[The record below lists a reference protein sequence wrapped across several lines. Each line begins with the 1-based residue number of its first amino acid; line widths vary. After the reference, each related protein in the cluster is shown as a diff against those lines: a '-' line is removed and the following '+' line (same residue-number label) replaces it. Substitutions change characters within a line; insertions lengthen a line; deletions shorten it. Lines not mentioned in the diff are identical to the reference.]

1 MTGQPRKDE
10 TMAHKY
16 EQVAAS
22 IRESI
27 ARSLA
32 PHDALASEREL
43 MAIHGVSRMTVRKA
57 ISVLVDEGRVY
68 NVHGSGTYV
77 GSADIFTKTPKLTS
91 FTEDM
96 ISRGSAPSSRVLQ
109 LARIAAPDQVA
120 LALGLTPGSDVTL
133 IRRLRLADDTPIALE
148 EVYLPTTIL
157 ETESLNLASS
167 LYEQLRFAGH
177 EVFRA
182 EQEIKAIT
190 LSSEDSRLLEVAAG
204 SAALSVTR
212 VSSSRRG
219 QLIEFART
227 TYRADRYT
235 FQLAVTRDDK

>member
-1 MTGQPRKDE
+1 
-10 TMAHKY
+10 MAHKY
-16 EQVAAS
+16 EEVAAG

-27 ARSLA
+27 AQSMK
-32 PHDALASEREL
+32 PHDALPSEREL
-43 MAIHGVSRMTVRKA
+43 MAMHGVSRMTVRKA
-57 ISVLVDEGRVY
+57 IATLVEEGRVY

-77 GSADIFTKTPKLTS
+77 GSSDIFSKTPKLTS

-96 ISRGSAPSSRVLQ
+96 ISRGAVPSSRVLE
-109 LARIAAPDQVA
+109 LARIEAPESVA
-120 LALGLTPGSDVTL
+120 VALGLAPAEETTH
-133 IRRLRLADDTPIALE
+133 IRRLRLADDVPIAIE
-148 EVYLPTTIL
+148 DVYIPRLVL
-157 ETESLNLASS
+157 DLESLNLGAS
-167 LYEQLRFAGH
+167 LYEQLRIAGH

-190 LSSEDSRLLEVAAG
+190 LSAQESQLLEVGAG
-204 SAALSVTR
+204 EAALSVTR

-227 TYRADRYT
+227 IYRADRYT

>member
-1 MTGQPRKDE
+1 MP
-10 TMAHKY
+10 HKY
-16 EQVAAS
+16 EEVAAS

-27 ARSLA
+27 AQSMS

-57 ISVLVDEGRVY
+57 IATLVDEGRVY

-77 GSADIFTKTPKLTS
+77 GSADIFSKTPKLTS

-96 ISRGSAPSSRVLQ
+96 ISRGSVPSSRVLE
-109 LARIAAPDQVA
+109 LARVDAPDAVA
-120 LALGLTPGSDVTL
+120 AALGLAAGAEVTH
-133 IRRLRLADDTPIALE
+133 IRRLRLADDVPIAIE
-148 EVYLPTTIL
+148 DVYVPVSVLAI
-157 ETESLNLASS
+157 ESLNLGAS
-167 LYEQLRFAGH
+167 LYEQLREAGH
-177 EVFRA
+177 DVFRA

-190 LSSEDSRLLEVAAG
+190 LTDQESQLLEVPAAE
-204 SAALSVTR
+204 AALAVTR

-227 TYRADRYT
+227 IYRSDRYT

>member
-1 MTGQPRKDE
+1 
-10 TMAHKY
+10 MAHKH

-27 ARSLA
+27 AESLA

-68 NVHGSGTYV
+68 QIRGSGTYV
-77 GSADIFTKTPKLTS
+77 GSADIFSKSPKLTS

-96 ISRGSAPSSRVLQ
+96 ISRGSSPSSRVLEV
-109 LARIAAPDQVA
+109 ARIEAPHHVAA
-120 LALGLTPGSDVTL
+120 ALGLGTPSEVTL

-148 EVYLPTTIL
+148 EVYLPSSVL
-157 ETESLNLASS
+157 ETESLNLGES
-167 LYEQLRFAGH
+167 LYEQLRLAGR

-190 LSSEDSRLLEVAAG
+190 LSSTDCELLGVAAG

-219 QLIEFART
+219 QLIEFAHT

-235 FQLAVTRDDK
+235 FQLVVTRDDK

>member
-1 MTGQPRKDE
+1 
-10 TMAHKY
+10 MAHKY

-77 GSADIFTKTPKLTS
+77 GSADIFSKTPKLTS

-96 ISRGSAPSSRVLQ
+96 ISRGSVPSSRVLEV
-109 LARIAAPDQVA
+109 ARIAAPDAVA
-120 LALGLTPGSDVTL
+120 AALNLKSSDDVTQ

-148 EVYLPTTIL
+148 EVFLPTTVL
-157 ETESLNLASS
+157 ETESLNLGAS
-167 LYEQLRFAGH
+167 LYEQLRLAGH
-177 EVFRA
+177 EVYRA

-190 LSSEDSRLLEVAAG
+190 LSREDSLLLEVAVG

-219 QLIEFART
+219 HLIEFART

>member
-1 MTGQPRKDE
+1 
-10 TMAHKY
+10 MAHKY
-16 EQVAAS
+16 EEVAAS

-27 ARSLA
+27 AQSMA

-57 ISVLVDEGRVY
+57 IATLVDEGRVY

-77 GSADIFTKTPKLTS
+77 GSADIFSKTPKLTS

-96 ISRGSAPSSRVLQ
+96 ISRGAVPSSRVLE
-109 LARIAAPDQVA
+109 LARIDAPDGVA
-120 LALGLTPGSDVTL
+120 AALGLSPDAQTTH
-133 IRRLRLADDTPIALE
+133 IRRLRLADDVPIAIEDVYVPVSVLE
-148 EVYLPTTIL
+148 I
-157 ETESLNLASS
+157 ESLNLGAS
-167 LYEQLRFAGH
+167 LYEQLRNAGH
-177 EVFRA
+177 DVYRA

-190 LSSEDSRLLEVAAG
+190 LSPQESQLLEVAPG
-204 SAALSVTR
+204 EAALSVTR

>member
-1 MTGQPRKDE
+1 MP
-10 TMAHKY
+10 HKY
-16 EQVAAS
+16 EEVAAS

-27 ARSLA
+27 AQSMS

-57 ISVLVDEGRVY
+57 IATLVDEGRVY

-77 GSADIFTKTPKLTS
+77 GSADIFSKTPKLTS

-96 ISRGSAPSSRVLQ
+96 ISRGSVPSSRVLE
-109 LARIAAPDQVA
+109 LARVDAPDAVA
-120 LALGLTPGSDVTL
+120 AALGLAAGDEVTH
-133 IRRLRLADDTPIALE
+133 IRRLRLADDVPIAIE
-148 EVYLPTTIL
+148 DVYVPVSVLAI
-157 ETESLNLASS
+157 ESLNLGAS
-167 LYEQLRFAGH
+167 LYEQLREAGH
-177 EVFRA
+177 DVFRA

-190 LSSEDSRLLEVAAG
+190 LTEQESQLLEVPAAE
-204 SAALSVTR
+204 AALAVTR

-227 TYRADRYT
+227 IYRSDRYT

>member
-1 MTGQPRKDE
+1 
-10 TMAHKY
+10 MAHKY
-16 EQVAAS
+16 EEVAAS

-27 ARSLA
+27 AESMA

-57 ISVLVDEGRVY
+57 IATLVEEGRVY

-77 GSADIFTKTPKLTS
+77 GSADIFSKTPKLTS

-96 ISRGSAPSSRVLQ
+96 ISRGAVPSSRVLE
-109 LARIAAPDQVA
+109 LARIEAPESIAA
-120 LALGLTPGSDVTL
+120 ALGLAPSEETTH
-133 IRRLRLADDTPIALE
+133 IRRLRLADDVPIAIE
-148 EVYLPTTIL
+148 DVYVPRLVL
-157 ETESLNLASS
+157 DLESLNLGAS
-167 LYEQLRFAGH
+167 LYEQLRLAGH

-190 LSSEDSRLLEVAAG
+190 LTAQESRLLEVAKG
-204 SAALSVTR
+204 EAALSVTR

-219 QLIEFART
+219 HLIEFART
-227 TYRADRYT
+227 IYRADRYT

>member
-1 MTGQPRKDE
+1 
-10 TMAHKY
+10 MAHKY
-16 EQVAAS
+16 EEVAAS

-27 ARSLA
+27 AQSMS

-57 ISVLVDEGRVY
+57 IATLVDEGRVY

-77 GSADIFTKTPKLTS
+77 GSADIFSKTPKLTS

-96 ISRGSAPSSRVLQ
+96 ISRGAVPSSRVLE
-109 LARIAAPDQVA
+109 LARITAPEQVA
-120 LALGLTPGSDVTL
+120 SALGIDPAAETTH
-133 IRRLRLADDTPIALE
+133 IRRLRLADDVPIAIEDVYIPIAVLE
-148 EVYLPTTIL
+148 I
-157 ETESLNLASS
+157 ESLNLGAS
-167 LYEQLRFAGH
+167 LYEQLRLAGH

-190 LSSEDSRLLEVAAG
+190 LTPDESRLLEVADG
-204 SAALSVTR
+204 EAALSVTR

>member
-1 MTGQPRKDE
+1 
-10 TMAHKY
+10 MAHKY
-16 EQVAAS
+16 EQVATS

-27 ARSLA
+27 AQSLS

-68 NVHGSGTYV
+68 NIHGSGTYV
-77 GSADIFTKTPKLTS
+77 GSADIFSKTPKLTS

-96 ISRGSAPSSRVLQ
+96 ISRGSSASSRVLEV
-109 LARIAAPDQVA
+109 ARIEAPDHVA
-120 LALGLTPGSDVTL
+120 AALGLGFPSEVTQ

-148 EVYLPTTIL
+148 DVYLPTSVLNI
-157 ETESLNLASS
+157 ESLNLGES
-167 LYEQLRFAGH
+167 LYEQLRLAGH

-182 EQEIKAIT
+182 EQEIKAIK
-190 LSSEDSRLLEVAAG
+190 LSSIDSELIGVATG
-204 SAALSVTR
+204 SAALCVTR

-219 QLIEFART
+219 QLIEFAHT
-227 TYRADRYT
+227 IYRADRYT

>member
-1 MTGQPRKDE
+1 
-10 TMAHKY
+10 MAHKY
-16 EQVAAS
+16 EEVAAS

-27 ARSLA
+27 ARSMS
-32 PHDALASEREL
+32 PHDALESEREL

-57 ISVLVDEGRVY
+57 IATLVDEGRVY

-77 GSADIFTKTPKLTS
+77 GSADIFSKTPKLTS

-96 ISRGSAPSSRVLQ
+96 ISRGSVPSSRVLE
-109 LARIAAPDQVA
+109 LARIEAPENVA
-120 LALGLTPGSDVTL
+120 TALGLAPSTETTH
-133 IRRLRLADDTPIALE
+133 IRRLRLADDVPIAIEDVYIPRSVLE
-148 EVYLPTTIL
+148 IEA
-157 ETESLNLASS
+157 LNLGAS
-167 LYEQLRFAGH
+167 LYEQLRLAGH
-177 EVFRA
+177 DVFRA

-190 LSSEDSRLLEVAAG
+190 LTPQESQLLEVPTG
-204 SAALSVTR
+204 EAALSVTR

>member
-1 MTGQPRKDE
+1 
-10 TMAHKY
+10 MAHKY
-16 EQVAAS
+16 EEVAAS
-22 IRESI
+22 IRDSI
-27 ARSLA
+27 AQSMA

-57 ISVLVDEGRVY
+57 IATLVEEGRVY

-77 GSADIFTKTPKLTS
+77 GSADIFSKTPKLTS

-96 ISRGSAPSSRVLQ
+96 ISRGSVPSSRVLE
-109 LARIAAPDQVA
+109 LARITAPEHVA
-120 LALGLTPGSDVTL
+120 LALGIAPSAETTH
-133 IRRLRLADDTPIALE
+133 IRRLRLADDVPIAIEDVYIPVAVLE
-148 EVYLPTTIL
+148 I
-157 ETESLNLASS
+157 ESLNLGAS
-167 LYEQLRFAGH
+167 LYEQLRLAGH
-177 EVFRA
+177 DVFRA

-190 LSSEDSRLLEVAAG
+190 LTPEECRLLEVAAG
-204 SAALSVTR
+204 EAALSVTR

>member
-1 MTGQPRKDE
+1 
-10 TMAHKY
+10 MAHKY

-22 IRESI
+22 IRDSI
-27 ARSLA
+27 AHSLA
-32 PHDALASEREL
+32 PHDALESEREL

-77 GSADIFTKTPKLTS
+77 GSADIFSKTPKLTS

-96 ISRGSAPSSRVLQ
+96 ISRGSVPSSRVLEV
-109 LARIAAPDQVA
+109 ARMAAPDHVA
-120 LALGLTPGSDVTL
+120 AALGLRPSSEVTQ

-148 EVYLPTTIL
+148 EVYLPTSVL
-157 ETESLNLASS
+157 ETESLNLGAS
-167 LYEQLRFAGH
+167 LYEQLRLAGY

-190 LSSEDSRLLEVAAG
+190 LSRADSELLDVAVG

-212 VSSSRRG
+212 VSSSRKG

>member
-1 MTGQPRKDE
+1 
-10 TMAHKY
+10 
-16 EQVAAS
+16 
-22 IRESI
+22 
-27 ARSLA
+27 
-32 PHDALASEREL
+32 

-68 NVHGSGTYV
+68 NIHGSGTYV
-77 GSADIFTKTPKLTS
+77 GSADIFSKTPKLTS

-96 ISRGSAPSSRVLQ
+96 ISRGYAPSSRVLE
-109 LARIAAPDQVA
+109 LASTEAPDHVA
-120 LALGLTPGSDVTL
+120 TALGLRPSSMVTQ

-148 EVYLPTTIL
+148 EVYLPTSVL
-157 ETESLNLASS
+157 ETDSLNLGAS
-167 LYEQLRFAGH
+167 LYEQLRVAGH

-190 LSSEDSRLLEVAAG
+190 LSSADSHLLDVAAG

-219 QLIEFART
+219 QLVEFART

>member
-1 MTGQPRKDE
+1 MS
-10 TMAHKY
+10 HKY

-27 ARSLA
+27 ADSS

-77 GSADIFTKTPKLTS
+77 GSPDIFSKTPKLTS

-96 ISRGSAPSSRVLQ
+96 ISRGSVPSSRVLDV
-109 LARIAAPDQVA
+109 ARIEAPDHVA
-120 LALGLTPGSDVTL
+120 SALGLGADAEVTL

-148 EVYLPTTIL
+148 EVYLPTTVL
-157 ETESLNLASS
+157 ETETLNLGAS
-167 LYEQLRFAGH
+167 LYEQLRAAGH

-190 LSSEDSRLLEVAAG
+190 LSPLDSELLDVPQG

-219 QLIEFART
+219 HLVEFART

>member
-1 MTGQPRKDE
+1 
-10 TMAHKY
+10 MAHKY
-16 EQVAAS
+16 EEVAAS

-27 ARSLA
+27 AQSMA

-43 MAIHGVSRMTVRKA
+43 MVIHGVSRMTVRKA
-57 ISVLVDEGRVY
+57 IATLVDEGRVY

-77 GSADIFTKTPKLTS
+77 GSADIFSKTPKLTS

-96 ISRGSAPSSRVLQ
+96 ISRGAVPSSRVLE
-109 LARIAAPDQVA
+109 LARIDAPDGVA
-120 LALGLTPGSDVTL
+120 AALGLSPAAQTTH
-133 IRRLRLADDTPIALE
+133 IRRLRLADDVPIAIEDVYVPVSVLE
-148 EVYLPTTIL
+148 I
-157 ETESLNLASS
+157 ESLNLGAS
-167 LYEQLRFAGH
+167 LYEQLRNAGH
-177 EVFRA
+177 DVYRA

-190 LSSEDSRLLEVAAG
+190 LSPQESQLLEVAPG
-204 SAALSVTR
+204 EAALSVTR

>member
-1 MTGQPRKDE
+1 
-10 TMAHKY
+10 MAHKY

-77 GSADIFTKTPKLTS
+77 GSADIFSKTPKLTS

-96 ISRGSAPSSRVLQ
+96 ISRGSVPSSRVLEV
-109 LARIAAPDQVA
+109 ARIAAPDAVA
-120 LALGLTPGSDVTL
+120 AALNLKPSDAVTQ

-148 EVYLPTTIL
+148 EVFLPTTVL
-157 ETESLNLASS
+157 ETESLNLGAS
-167 LYEQLRFAGH
+167 LYEQLRLAGH
-177 EVFRA
+177 EVYRA

-190 LSSEDSRLLEVAAG
+190 LSKEDSLLLEVAVG

-219 QLIEFART
+219 HLIEFART

>member
-1 MTGQPRKDE
+1 
-10 TMAHKY
+10 MAHKY

-22 IRESI
+22 IRDSI
-27 ARSLA
+27 AQSLA
-32 PHDALASEREL
+32 PHDALESEREL
-43 MAIHGVSRMTVRKA
+43 MAIHGVSRMTIRKA

-68 NVHGSGTYV
+68 NIRGSGTYV
-77 GSADIFTKTPKLTS
+77 GSADIFSKTPKLTS

-96 ISRGSAPSSRVLQ
+96 ISRGATPSSRVLEV
-109 LARIAAPDQVA
+109 ARIAAPDHVST
-120 LALGLTPGSDVTL
+120 ALGLPASSEVTL
-133 IRRLRLADDTPIALE
+133 IRRLRLADGTPIALE
-148 EVYLPTTIL
+148 DVYLPTSVL
-157 ETESLNLASS
+157 ETESLNLGES
-167 LYEQLRFAGH
+167 LYEQLRLAGY

-182 EQEIKAIT
+182 EQEIKAIA
-190 LSSEDSRLLEVAAG
+190 LSSSDSELLDVSTG

-212 VSSSRRG
+212 VSSSRKG

>member
-1 MTGQPRKDE
+1 MP
-10 TMAHKY
+10 HKY
-16 EQVAAS
+16 EEVAAS

-27 ARSLA
+27 AQSMS

-57 ISVLVDEGRVY
+57 IATLVDEGRVY

-77 GSADIFTKTPKLTS
+77 GSADIFSKTPKLTS

-96 ISRGSAPSSRVLQ
+96 ISRGSVPSSRVLE
-109 LARIAAPDQVA
+109 LARVDAPDAVA
-120 LALGLTPGSDVTL
+120 AALGLAAGAEVTH
-133 IRRLRLADDTPIALE
+133 IRRLRLADDVPIAIE
-148 EVYLPTTIL
+148 DVYVPVSVLAI
-157 ETESLNLASS
+157 ESLNLGAS
-167 LYEQLRFAGH
+167 LYEALREAGH
-177 EVFRA
+177 DVFRA

-190 LSSEDSRLLEVAAG
+190 LTEQESQLLEVPAAE
-204 SAALSVTR
+204 AALAVTR

-227 TYRADRYT
+227 IYRSDRYT

>member
-1 MTGQPRKDE
+1 
-10 TMAHKY
+10 MAHKY

-27 ARSLA
+27 AQSLA

-43 MAIHGVSRMTVRKA
+43 MSIHGVSRMTVRKA

-68 NVHGSGTYV
+68 NVRGSGTYV
-77 GSADIFTKTPKLTS
+77 GSADIFSKTPKLTS

-96 ISRGSAPSSRVLQ
+96 ISRGAAPSSRVLEV
-109 LARIAAPDQVA
+109 ARIEAPDHVA
-120 LALGLTPGSDVTL
+120 TALGLRSAREVTQ

-148 EVYLPTTIL
+148 EVYLPTSVF
-157 ETESLNLASS
+157 ETDSLNLGDS
-167 LYEQLRFAGH
+167 LYEQLRLAGH

-190 LSSEDSRLLEVAAG
+190 LSSTDSELLGVAEG

-219 QLIEFART
+219 QLIEFAHT

-235 FQLAVTRDDK
+235 FRLAVTRDDK

>member
-1 MTGQPRKDE
+1 
-10 TMAHKY
+10 MAHKY

-77 GSADIFTKTPKLTS
+77 GSADIFSKTPKLTS

-96 ISRGSAPSSRVLQ
+96 ISRGSVPSSRVLEV
-109 LARIAAPDQVA
+109 ARIAAPDAVA
-120 LALGLTPGSDVTL
+120 TALNLTPSDAVTQ

-148 EVYLPTTIL
+148 EVFLPTTVL
-157 ETESLNLASS
+157 ETESLNLGAS
-167 LYEQLRFAGH
+167 LYEQLRLAGH
-177 EVFRA
+177 EVYRA

-190 LSSEDSRLLEVAAG
+190 LTREDSLLLEVAVG

-219 QLIEFART
+219 HLIEFART

>member
-1 MTGQPRKDE
+1 
-10 TMAHKY
+10 MAHKY
-16 EQVAAS
+16 EEVAAS

-27 ARSLA
+27 AESMA

-57 ISVLVDEGRVY
+57 IATLVEEGRVY

-77 GSADIFTKTPKLTS
+77 GSADIFSKTPKLTS

-96 ISRGSAPSSRVLQ
+96 ISRGAVPSSRVLE
-109 LARIAAPDQVA
+109 LARIEAPESVAA
-120 LALGLTPGSDVTL
+120 ALGLAASEETTH
-133 IRRLRLADDTPIALE
+133 IRRLRLADDVPIAIE
-148 EVYLPTTIL
+148 DVYIPRLVL
-157 ETESLNLASS
+157 DLESLNLGAS
-167 LYEQLRFAGH
+167 LYEQLRLAGH

-190 LSSEDSRLLEVAAG
+190 LTAQESRLLEVAKG
-204 SAALSVTR
+204 EAALSVTR

-219 QLIEFART
+219 HLIEFART
-227 TYRADRYT
+227 IYRADRYT

>member
-1 MTGQPRKDE
+1 MP
-10 TMAHKY
+10 HKY
-16 EQVAAS
+16 EEVAAS

-27 ARSLA
+27 AQSMS

-57 ISVLVDEGRVY
+57 IATLVDEGRVY

-77 GSADIFTKTPKLTS
+77 GSADIFSKTPKLTS

-96 ISRGSAPSSRVLQ
+96 ISRGSVPSSRVLE
-109 LARIAAPDQVA
+109 LARVDAPDAVSA
-120 LALGLTPGSDVTL
+120 ALGLAAGAEVTH
-133 IRRLRLADDTPIALE
+133 IRRLRLADDVPIAIE
-148 EVYLPTTIL
+148 DVYVPVSVLAI
-157 ETESLNLASS
+157 ESLNLGAS
-167 LYEQLRFAGH
+167 LYEQLREAGH
-177 EVFRA
+177 DVFRA

-190 LSSEDSRLLEVAAG
+190 LTDQESQLLEVPAAE
-204 SAALSVTR
+204 AALAVTR

-227 TYRADRYT
+227 IYRSDRYT

>member
-1 MTGQPRKDE
+1 MP
-10 TMAHKY
+10 HKY
-16 EQVAAS
+16 EEVAAS

-27 ARSLA
+27 AQSMS

-57 ISVLVDEGRVY
+57 IATLVDEGRVY

-77 GSADIFTKTPKLTS
+77 GSADIFSKTPKLTS

-96 ISRGSAPSSRVLQ
+96 ISRGSVPSSRVLE
-109 LARIAAPDQVA
+109 LARVDAPDAVA
-120 LALGLTPGSDVTL
+120 AALGLAADAEVTH
-133 IRRLRLADDTPIALE
+133 IRRLRLADEVPIAIE
-148 EVYLPTTIL
+148 DVYVPVSVLAI
-157 ETESLNLASS
+157 ESLNLGAS
-167 LYEQLRFAGH
+167 LYEQLREAGH
-177 EVFRA
+177 DVFRA

-190 LSSEDSRLLEVAAG
+190 LTEHESQLLEVPAAE
-204 SAALSVTR
+204 AALAVTR

-227 TYRADRYT
+227 IYRSDRYT

>member
-1 MTGQPRKDE
+1 MV
-10 TMAHKY
+10 HKY

-32 PHDALASEREL
+32 PHDALATEREL

-68 NVHGSGTYV
+68 NIHGSGTYV
-77 GSADIFTKTPKLTS
+77 GSADIFSKTPKLTS

-96 ISRGSAPSSRVLQ
+96 ISRGYAPSSRVLE
-109 LARIAAPDQVA
+109 LASIDAPDQVA
-120 LALGLTPGSDVTL
+120 TALGLSSSRTVTH
-133 IRRLRLADDTPIALE
+133 IRRLRLADDIPIALE
-148 EVYLPTTIL
+148 EVYLPTSVL
-157 ETESLNLASS
+157 ETDSLNLGAS
-167 LYEQLRFAGH
+167 LYEQLRVAGH

-190 LSSEDSRLLEVAAG
+190 LSSADSKLLDVAAG
-204 SAALSVTR
+204 CAALSVTR

-219 QLIEFART
+219 QLVEFART

>member
-1 MTGQPRKDE
+1 
-10 TMAHKY
+10 MAHKY
-16 EQVAAS
+16 EEVAAS

-27 ARSLA
+27 AESMA

-57 ISVLVDEGRVY
+57 IATLVEEGRVY

-77 GSADIFTKTPKLTS
+77 GSADIFSKTPKLTS

-96 ISRGSAPSSRVLQ
+96 ISRGAVPSSRVLE
-109 LARIAAPDQVA
+109 LARIEAPESVAA
-120 LALGLTPGSDVTL
+120 ALGLAAPEETTH
-133 IRRLRLADDTPIALE
+133 IRRLRLADDVPIAIE
-148 EVYLPTTIL
+148 DVYIPRLVL
-157 ETESLNLASS
+157 DLESLNLGAS
-167 LYEQLRFAGH
+167 LYEQLRLAGH

-190 LSSEDSRLLEVAAG
+190 LTAQESRLLEVAKG
-204 SAALSVTR
+204 EAALSVTR

-219 QLIEFART
+219 HLIEFART
-227 TYRADRYT
+227 IYRADRYT

>member
-1 MTGQPRKDE
+1 
-10 TMAHKY
+10 MAHKY

-27 ARSLA
+27 NQSLA

-57 ISVLVDEGRVY
+57 ISTLVDEGVVY

-77 GSADIFTKTPKLTS
+77 GSPGIFSKTPKLTS

-96 ISRGSAPSSRVLQ
+96 ISRGAVPSSRVLE
-109 LARIAAPDQVA
+109 LTRTTASDSVA
-120 LALGLTPGSDVTL
+120 SALGLEESAEVIE
-133 IRRLRLADDTPIALE
+133 IRRLRLADGIPIAIE
-148 EVYLPTTIL
+148 DVYLPLSVMMI
-157 ETESLNLASS
+157 ESLNLGAS
-167 LYEQLRFAGH
+167 LYEQLRAAGH

-182 EQEIKAIT
+182 EQEISAIT
-190 LSSEDSRLLEVAAG
+190 LPAEVSRLLEVAPG

-235 FQLAVTRDDK
+235 FQLAVTRDDR

>member
-1 MTGQPRKDE
+1 MP
-10 TMAHKY
+10 HKY
-16 EQVAAS
+16 EEVAAS

-27 ARSLA
+27 AQSMS

-57 ISVLVDEGRVY
+57 IATLVDEGRVY

-77 GSADIFTKTPKLTS
+77 GSADIFSKTPKLTS

-96 ISRGSAPSSRVLQ
+96 ISRGSVPSSRVLE
-109 LARIAAPDQVA
+109 LARVDAPDAVA
-120 LALGLTPGSDVTL
+120 AALGLPAKAATTH
-133 IRRLRLADDTPIALE
+133 IRRLRLADDVPIAIE
-148 EVYLPTTIL
+148 DVYVPLAVLAI
-157 ETESLNLASS
+157 ESLNLGAS
-167 LYEQLRFAGH
+167 LYEQLRGAGH
-177 EVFRA
+177 DVYRA

-190 LSSEDSRLLEVAAG
+190 LTEQEGELLEVAPG
-204 SAALSVTR
+204 DAALAVTR

-219 QLIEFART
+219 QLVEFART
-227 TYRADRYT
+227 IYRGDRYT